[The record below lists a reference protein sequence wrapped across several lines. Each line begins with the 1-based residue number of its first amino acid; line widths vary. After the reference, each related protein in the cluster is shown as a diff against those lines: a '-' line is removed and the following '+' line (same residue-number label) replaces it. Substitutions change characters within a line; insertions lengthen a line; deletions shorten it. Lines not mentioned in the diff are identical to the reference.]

1 MTLAFITSL
10 GVIVGMLIPSQVSWL
25 MQRAEEPSDAI
36 REPLP
41 QWVEES
47 STSPEDLNPAAE
59 EFPTAASTPDDAV
72 PNVFEPP
79 SSEPLEQTSPV
90 PKNFPPQIAANGQ
103 VTSSAETAAASTL
116 PVQLYQQWQLQPG
129 DEVAGYLVTSGLGD
143 IAVDL
148 KGAIVRAPFA
158 GEVKLSEQPECVFF
172 QTPEVPAYL
181 FRLCGLQQPQIG
193 WVPQGEAI
201 ASADLLAIAVLR
213 KQPSGDW
220 AMVEPSIQVIEQ
232 WLAP

>member
-1 MTLAFITSL
+1 MRGMTLAFITSL
-10 GVIVGMLIPSQVSWL
+10 GVIVGLLISPQVNRLTQQPEKS
-25 MQRAEEPSDAI
+25 SNAI
-36 REPLP
+36 EAPLP
-41 QWVEES
+41 QWVEDS
-47 STSPEDLNPAAE
+47 SIASGDLDSAPE
-59 EFPTAASTPDDAV
+59 EFSNPTPDDATA
-72 PNVFEPP
+72 NTFEPP
-79 SSEPLEQTSPV
+79 TEQREQTAPTELS
-90 PKNFPPQIAANGQ
+90 PQIDANSQ
-103 VTSSAETAAASTL
+103 VVVPTGTSSKTTRS
-116 PVQLYQQWQLQPG
+116 VQLYQQWQLQPG
-129 DEVAGYLVTSGLGD
+129 DAVAGYPVLSGLGD

-148 KGAIVRAPFA
+148 NGAIVRAPFA
-158 GEVKLSEQPECVFF
+158 GEVKGAEQPECIFF